1 MQSPGAAT
9 YLTVVFAAAALGCA
23 HDATRNARTVAV
35 ASVPITMAIDTGHA
49 VGPGAQLDKIYR
61 YGNDSLSEEL
71 ALHWK
76 EADAIEFT
84 VRVLNRRTGSCFSY
98 AGTGIAEGS
107 AGRKSFLSDE
117 GSDVGS
123 VRITL
128 EGERYARVSIIPP
141 ESGGVATFLTPGA
154 RLSTEH

>member
-9 YLTVVFAAAALGCA
+9 YLTVVFAAATLGCA
-23 HDATRNARTVAV
+23 HDVTSNAHMVAV
-35 ASVPITMAIDTGHA
+35 ASVPVTTAVDTGHA
-49 VGPGAQLDKIYR
+49 VGPGAQRNKIYR

-71 ALHWK
+71 ALHWT

-84 VRVLNRRTGSCFSY
+84 VRAMNRRTGASFSY

-107 AGRKSFLSDE
+107 AERKTFLSDE

-128 EGERYARVSIIPP
+128 EGEEYARVSIILP
-141 ESGGVATFLTPGA
+141 ESGGVAVYLVPGA
-154 RLSTEH
+154 RLSAEH